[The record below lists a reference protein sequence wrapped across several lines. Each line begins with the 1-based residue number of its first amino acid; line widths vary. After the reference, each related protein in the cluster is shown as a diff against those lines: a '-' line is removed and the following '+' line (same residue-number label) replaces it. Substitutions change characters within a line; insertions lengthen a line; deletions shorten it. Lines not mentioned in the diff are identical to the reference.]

1 MSVRIRRLAEEP
13 GEPVDEE
20 GFRGVSNVWV
30 VKRREEMGPFS
41 SRIFRIEPGGH
52 TNLHAHDR
60 EHIAVVL
67 SGTCRVE
74 GGGSIE
80 DVRQGSI
87 VSVGKGVSHRF
98 INSGQG
104 RLALL
109 IMNFF
114 EAPQE
119 SPDTPT

>member
-1 MSVRIRRLAEEP
+1 MSLRIRKLAEEP
-13 GEPVDEE
+13 GEQVTEE
-20 GFRGVSNVWV
+20 GFRGVNNVWV
-30 VKRREEMGPFS
+30 VKKREEMGPFS

-52 TNLHAHDR
+52 TDLHAHDR
-60 EHIAVVL
+60 EHIAVVIR
-67 SGTCRVE
+67 GICRVE

-80 DVRQGSI
+80 DVREGSI

-104 RLALL
+104 KLALL

-114 EAPQE
+114 EVSPGSPVAP
-119 SPDTPT
+119 S